1 MQDTVKNVQAL
12 TVMVVDDYWRLLGT
26 CAFLQETAVFVWLYP
41 IYFTEPRLE
50 LTHFKNKPQKYCLV
64 IADLIMPSEG
74 NRVAN
79 NLRNQSTFVKIVLIM
94 GFSNDENLKDL
105 DSIETN
111 ISKYFSSP

>member
-1 MQDTVKNVQAL
+1 
-12 TVMVVDDYWRLLGT
+12 
-26 CAFLQETAVFVWLYP
+26 
-41 IYFTEPRLE
+41 
-50 LTHFKNKPQKYCLV
+50 
-64 IADLIMPSEG
+64 MPSEG